1 VPSGF
6 FKAMTNTAA
15 PGFNRLISPGA
26 LARIGTSGPM
36 LYSDSPPVKVRESSA
51 AAALPANGK
60 SSLTL
65 PNEVRDPI
73 RDVVLDELVERVL
86 ADETLRPNDFE
97 PKSVTR

>member
-1 VPSGF
+1 MRVAFRARIVSPP
-6 FKAMTNTAA
+6 KAVS
-15 PGFNRLISPGA
+15 LISTDRYIKHRRRTTNRVG
-26 LARIGTSGPM
+26 G
-36 LYSDSPPVKVRESSA
+36 SA

-73 RDVVLDELVERVL
+73 GDVVLDELVERVL

-97 PKSVTR
+97 PKLVTR

>member
-1 VPSGF
+1 MGRSKRGRRTV
-6 FKAMTNTAA
+6 
-15 PGFNRLISPGA
+15 R
-26 LARIGTSGPM
+26 TSTIRVGG
-36 LYSDSPPVKVRESSA
+36 SA

-73 RDVVLDELVERVL
+73 GDVVLDELVERVL

-97 PKSVTR
+97 PKLVTR